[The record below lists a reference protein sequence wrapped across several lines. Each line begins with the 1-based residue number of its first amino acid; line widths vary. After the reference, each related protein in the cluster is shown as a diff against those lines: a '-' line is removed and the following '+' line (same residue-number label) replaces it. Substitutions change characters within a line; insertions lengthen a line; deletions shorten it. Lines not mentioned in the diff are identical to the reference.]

1 MLFNPFQPSVAFHIE
16 TSNLFC
22 FELSISRDQ
31 QSIKF
36 FKKTSHIEFKKK
48 QKRSGTSL
56 STSFFAWLL
65 TKMFLLLYS
74 VTWPNFIVWLP
85 LLREILSNTFNV
97 IASQV
102 VKSSFE
108 INLIFLI
115 KRFLLHDQK
124 VKTKD

>member
-74 VTWPNFIVWLP
+74 VTWTNFIVWLP

>member
-16 TSNLFC
+16 TSSLFC
-22 FELSISRDQ
+22 FELSISLDQ
-31 QSIKF
+31 LSIKF

-74 VTWPNFIVWLP
+74 ITWPNFIVWLP
-85 LLREILSNTFNV
+85 LLQDILGNIFNV
-97 IASQV
+97 IVSQV
-102 VKSSFE
+102 VKPSFE
-108 INLIFLI
+108 INIIFLI

-124 VKTKD
+124 IKTKD

>member
-56 STSFFAWLL
+56 STSFFGWLL

-74 VTWPNFIVWLP
+74 ITWPNFIVWLP
-85 LLREILSNTFNV
+85 LLREILGNMFNV
-97 IASQV
+97 IVSQV

-108 INLIFLI
+108 INLLFLI

-124 VKTKD
+124 VKKKD